1 MMGPSPNPN
10 PSPNPSPSPNP
21 DPKPSPDPDQVDV
34 MMGTFTKSFGSVG
47 GYVAASKTVV
57 DTLRRHSA
65 GFLYAPAMSP
75 PAAAQALSAFEVI
88 MGTHATAGDLGQRKI
103 LQLRANSNRLREGL
117 VKMGCRVLG
126 NPNPNPNPNPNG
138 PLPQL

>member
-1 MMGPSPNPN
+1 
-10 PSPNPSPSPNP
+10 
-21 DPKPSPDPDQVDV
+21 

-126 NPNPNPNPNPNG
+126 NPNPNPNPYPNPYLT
-138 PLPQL
+138 LP

>member
-1 MMGPSPNPN
+1 
-10 PSPNPSPSPNP
+10 
-21 DPKPSPDPDQVDV
+21 

-126 NPNPNPNPNPNG
+126 NPNPNPNPNPNLF
-138 PLPQL
+138 PDPYPNPNPNPNPNP